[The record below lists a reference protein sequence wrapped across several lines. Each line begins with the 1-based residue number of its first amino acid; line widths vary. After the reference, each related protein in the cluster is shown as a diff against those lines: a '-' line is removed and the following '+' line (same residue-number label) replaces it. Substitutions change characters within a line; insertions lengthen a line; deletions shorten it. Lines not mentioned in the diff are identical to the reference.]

1 MEEET
6 NTENSQDT
14 QYWDDYFAEIYEN
27 QIDDYLRG

>member
-6 NTENSQDT
+6 NIENSQDT
-14 QYWDDYFAEIYEN
+14 QYWDDYFTEVYEN